1 MIIGEEP
8 SRTLYLKGDIDD
20 NNTTIIIERIKQI
33 EKYDEELKII
43 FKKKY
48 NVKSI
53 STNYR

>member
-8 SRTLYLKGDIDD
+8 SRILYLKGDVND
-20 NNTTIIIERIKQI
+20 NSIADIIEKIKQI

-48 NVKSI
+48 NKV
-53 STNYR
+53 